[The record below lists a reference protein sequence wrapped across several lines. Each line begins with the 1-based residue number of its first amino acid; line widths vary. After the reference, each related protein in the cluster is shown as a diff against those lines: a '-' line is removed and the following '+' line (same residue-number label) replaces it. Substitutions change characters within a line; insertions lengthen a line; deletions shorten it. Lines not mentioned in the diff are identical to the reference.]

1 MEIFPAGSGLRAI
14 SIFFL
19 NLLTPGAIFLI
30 LIIIPVPKICNRIFG
45 IIMAIRISRGVR
57 LVKAAGLLAF
67 TALLTWALSTRIG
80 MIPPLGHLTSPW
92 QGFWQNMERDGV
104 RDLALESDML
114 RSTVT
119 VHYDERGVPHI
130 FADNDY
136 DLYFAQGFVTARDRL
151 WQIDFQTRAAAGRLA
166 EIVGPAAVDYDRA
179 QRRLGMMYGA
189 EVNAA
194 SLTADP
200 RTATKVQAYA
210 DGYNAW
216 LERLSPRHYPV
227 EYKIMDFKPE
237 PFSPLGTAL
246 LLMNMSQTLSS
257 GTRAHALTNARAL
270 LDEDVYRLFYPDELP
285 WTDPIIPPDQ
295 PWDFEPLAPAEPE
308 PGFVPEIV
316 RDLPVRGHD
325 PGIGSNSWAV
335 DGSRSATGY
344 PILASDPHLGVNLP
358 SLWYEVQLHST
369 GANNH
374 RVYELR
380 DGGSVAGIDYPT
392 VTATKTAYA
401 EAQSQSGS
409 EPDVASSPVSTYGA
423 SLPGAPGVIIGFNRD
438 VAWGVTNTGSNTLDI
453 FEIEFRDD
461 RREEYLHNGEWKPVR
476 QRIEKIPV
484 RGGETVI
491 DTVLY
496 THHGPVTQPHDEK
509 IASGRFPGGH
519 AIRWIAH
526 LPDHNPLL
534 AVYKYNR
541 ARSQEEFEAALRHF
555 TNLPQNITYAD
566 RHGNISMGHMGA
578 FPVRFFGQ
586 GSYIG
591 NGRDPAYDWDQFV
604 PFEHLPRS
612 FNPERG
618 FVSSAN
624 QAPATRDYPYY
635 LGRGYYGFSR
645 GARIN
650 RILAGTENV
659 TGAFFEE
666 MLMDNRSLQ
675 AEKIL
680 PFLLSELDGRL
691 RDRVWV
697 DRDRAAN
704 SQPASSQSGGAQES
718 EANDDI
724 AQTASIIYKMLNN
737 WDCTFDTD
745 SPVAHFYAGWE
756 QRLQRELWKPLMDNS
771 GVYLDRPNITVTFR
785 LLLDGEHGAFPVDVT
800 ETIRRTFRET
810 VDAHVRR
817 YGSDPAKWYYGRDRD
832 VRVGHLAFLPGFGRD
847 DFMASGS
854 PETINATGTRHAPSW
869 RMVVELGP
877 ELRARGHYPGG
888 QTGNPGHPG
897 YDRFIDDWASGA
909 FYDLHFWD
917 SPADAKRRATS
928 TLSLN
933 PKNR

>member
-1 MEIFPAGSGLRAI
+1 
-14 SIFFL
+14 
-19 NLLTPGAIFLI
+19 
-30 LIIIPVPKICNRIFG
+30 
-45 IIMAIRISRGVR
+45 MAIRISRGAR
-57 LVKAAGLLAF
+57 LIKAATLLAL

-80 MIPPLGHLTSPW
+80 MVPALGHLTNPM

-104 RDLALESDML
+104 RDLVLESEML
-114 RSTVT
+114 RSAVT

-166 EIVGPAAVDYDRA
+166 EIIGPDAVDYDRA

-189 EVNAA
+189 EINAA
-194 SLTADP
+194 SLSADP
-200 RTATKVQAYA
+200 RTATMVQAYA

-216 LERLSPRHYPV
+216 LERLSPNRYPV
-227 EYKIMDFKPE
+227 EYKILGIEPE
-237 PFSPLGTAL
+237 PFSTLGTAL

-257 GTRAHALTNARAL
+257 GTRAHALTNALAL
-270 LDEDVYRLFYPDELP
+270 LGEETYRLLFPDELP
-285 WTDPIIPPDQ
+285 WVDPIIPPDQ
-295 PWDFEPLAPAEPE
+295 TWDFDPLPPPVPE

-316 RDLPVRGHD
+316 RDLPLQERD

-335 DGSRSATGY
+335 DGSKSATGY

-358 SLWYEVQLHST
+358 SIWYEVQLNST

-374 RVYELR
+374 LIYER
-380 DGGSVAGIDYPT
+380 WDHGGGENGGGNGPGSVKQEAIGGSFS
-392 VTATKTAYA
+392 AY
-401 EAQSQSGS
+401 G
-409 EPDVASSPVSTYGA
+409 V

-438 VAWGVTNTGSNTLDI
+438 VAWGVTNAGSNTLDI

-461 RREEYLHNGEWKPVR
+461 RREEYLHDGQWKPVR

-484 RGGETVI
+484 RGGDTVI

-496 THHGPVTQPHDEK
+496 THHGPVTQPHGEN
-509 IASGRFPGGH
+509 IASERFPQGH
-519 AIRWIAH
+519 AIQWVAH
-526 LPDHNPLL
+526 LPDKNPLL

-541 ARSQEEFEAALRHF
+541 ARNQEEFEAALRHF
-555 TNLPQNITYAD
+555 TNLPQNMTYAD

-586 GSYIG
+586 GSFIG

-635 LGRGYYGFSR
+635 LGRGHYSFSR

-650 RILAGTENV
+650 RILSDSENITGT
-659 TGAFFEE
+659 FFEE
-666 MLMDNRSLQ
+666 MLMDNRSLH
-675 AEKIL
+675 AEKFL
-680 PFLLSELDGRL
+680 PYMLSKLEPPFMRENGSG
-691 RDRVWV
+691 
-697 DRDRAAN
+697 DRDGDGYGN
-704 SQPASSQSGGAQES
+704 GYGDLGLDVGVDVDVNGNGNEHGNEINLEEIASTVY
-718 EANDDI
+718 N
-724 AQTASIIYKMLNN
+724 MLEE
-737 WDCTFDTD
+737 WDFTFDAD
-745 SPVAHFYAGWE
+745 SPVALFYASWE
-756 QRLQRELWKPLMDNS
+756 QRTYRDLRKP
-771 GVYLDRPNITVTFR
+771 YLESSDRFLAWPGITVIFR
-785 LLLDGEHGAFPVDVT
+785 LLLDGRDDVFPVDVT
-800 ETIRRTFRET
+800 ETIRSTFREALE
-810 VDAHVRR
+810 AHVQRH
-817 YGSDPAKWYYGRDRD
+817 GSDPDNWNYGRDRS
-832 VRVGHLAFLPGFGRD
+832 VNIGHLAMLPGFGREG
-847 DFMASGS
+847 FIASGT
-854 PETINATGTRHAPSW
+854 PEAINATGSMHAPSW

-877 ELRARGHYPGG
+877 ELRARGHFPGG

-897 YDRFIDDWASGA
+897 YDRFIDDWAAGT

-917 SPADAKRRATS
+917 SPSDAERQASS
-928 TLSLN
+928 TLTLN